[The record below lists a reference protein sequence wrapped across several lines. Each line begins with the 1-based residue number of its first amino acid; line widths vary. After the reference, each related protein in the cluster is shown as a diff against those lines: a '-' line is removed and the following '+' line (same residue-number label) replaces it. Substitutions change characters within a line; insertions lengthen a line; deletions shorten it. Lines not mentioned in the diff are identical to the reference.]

1 MFKKDSLKKTLLMN
15 YPGCKSAVDA
25 FELAKSQLSERPSET
40 TQEYKSMRQAIIDIE
55 ISINGFDIDRMDQGV
70 RDSLKQMPLKTLG
83 DISLWKEGWMK
94 AIQKLGRG

>member
-55 ISINGFDIDRMDQGV
+55 ISINGFDIDCCCVALDWENSIRELG
-70 RDSLKQMPLKTLG
+70 TL
-83 DISLWKEGWMK
+83 
-94 AIQKLGRG
+94 